1 MHESSNMP
9 MLFILID
16 DLDIK
21 SFQFA
26 DYILPNE
33 EFVEKVQGFSSNQRG
48 GHSMVDQKG
57 YIYNLC
63 HTVKNDVREFE
74 KKSAWR
80 CKLYNSK
87 RVPFRCPARAWTR
100 GDKILRFF
108 NEHCHPSDIDPNI
121 APYDS
126 TASMI
131 TPSHFLDVTKQE
143 Q

>member
-1 MHESSNMP
+1 
-9 MLFILID
+9 
-16 DLDIK
+16 
-21 SFQFA
+21 
-26 DYILPNE
+26 
-33 EFVEKVQGFSSNQRG
+33 
-48 GHSMVDQKG
+48 MVDQKG

-74 KKSAWR
+74 KKTAWR

-108 NEHCHPSDIDPNI
+108 NEHCHPPDVDPNI

-126 TASMI
+126 TVSMI